1 MKYTDKQIEMLAYR
15 QGKYKLNETSINRIL
30 KHGENGMIIISANRS
45 SIDSDNE
52 QNSLKG
58 DFEKWCDKEK
68 VDYTDVDQQK
78 FWLNERNKQAEAD
91 LKKILKAS
99 PFAYS
104 PVYGGYHGT
113 DSVVDSFEPSYI
125 VYAHGKNYSTDYEP
139 FDKLYKFALELCKKY
154 KQDSVYIQ
162 PPHEAPYYVNG
173 DGQTVSSKSSKN
185 FKVNDDSQE
194 FFTTS
199 KRKKNNPQKF
209 TADIQFES
217 LYRGSSPSTYFD
229 RMKRRQGG
237 EVFLDD

>member
-91 LKKILKAS
+91 LKKN
-99 PFAYS
+99 
-104 PVYGGYHGT
+104 T
-113 DSVVDSFEPSYI
+113 ESFTI
-125 VYAHGKNYSTDYEP
+125 C
-139 FDKLYKFALELCKKY
+139 L
-154 KQDSVYIQ
+154 
-162 PPHEAPYYVNG
+162 
-173 DGQTVSSKSSKN
+173 
-185 FKVNDDSQE
+185 
-194 FFTTS
+194 
-199 KRKKNNPQKF
+199 
-209 TADIQFES
+209 
-217 LYRGSSPSTYFD
+217 
-229 RMKRRQGG
+229 
-237 EVFLDD
+237 